1 MKTDNNPKNTRRIK
15 NPSHGEWIYI
25 LLCANSLCQKTHP
38 VCPQASCTEE
48 PAFSIVFPF
57 HFQSALP
64 ALCLETPQ
72 TGVSKTCKKSSFYHL
87 RKQKIHQQ
95 RILHLIEEKLY
106 DRRLCFK
113 LKDRPAENI
122 PPHQEEKLYD
132 RRSWDQE
139 CTPWT
144 LQHKKK
150 TPTLKSLQCEDV
162 KHVLDQTMT
171 ECYIPQSSSQDAH
184 HCSAGCLPDNSL
196 VYSQCL
202 GWCNLFPS
210 NSNTISFPSVL
221 KVSAVPFWWDCDTG
235 FYSSEP

>member
-38 VCPQASCTEE
+38 LCPQASCTEE

-87 RKQKIHQQ
+87 KKQKIHQQ

-113 LKDRPAENI
+113 LKIDQQRISHLTKRKSFMTGDPETKNA
-122 PPHQEEKLYD
+122 PPELF
-132 RRSWDQE
+132 S
-139 CTPWT
+139 T
-144 LQHKKK
+144 KKP
-150 TPTLKSLQCEDV
+150 PTLKSLQCEDV

-202 GWCNLFPS
+202 G
-210 NSNTISFPSVL
+210 
-221 KVSAVPFWWDCDTG
+221 
-235 FYSSEP
+235 

>member
-48 PAFSIVFPF
+48 PAFSTVFPF

-87 RKQKIHQQ
+87 KKQKIHQQ

-113 LKDRPAENI
+113 LKIDQQRISHLTKRKSFMTGDPETKNAPPELFSTKKNPNI
-122 PPHQEEKLYD
+122 EE
-132 RRSWDQE
+132 
-139 CTPWT
+139 
-144 LQHKKK
+144 
-150 TPTLKSLQCEDV
+150 
-162 KHVLDQTMT
+162 
-171 ECYIPQSSSQDAH
+171 
-184 HCSAGCLPDNSL
+184 
-196 VYSQCL
+196 
-202 GWCNLFPS
+202 
-210 NSNTISFPSVL
+210 PSV
-221 KVSAVPFWWDCDTG
+221 
-235 FYSSEP
+235 